1 MDVTSPK
8 VVVGD
13 VLSVYS
19 DAGYIIHPVTK
30 KKIKKEGSIIAD
42 LEIIEVNNDYS
53 VATIYPEDAI
63 KKLKLGVDSGNERG
77 NRKRARSRVGK

>member
-1 MDVTSPK
+1 MLLAIFIVMAKAQQVIQGYIISIEDNKVYLDVTSPK

-30 KKIKKEGSIIAD
+30 KKIKKEGS
-42 LEIIEVNNDYS
+42 
-53 VATIYPEDAI
+53 T
-63 KKLKLGVDSGNERG
+63 
-77 NRKRARSRVGK
+77 RKMLVKNGIW